1 MKKLMIMLMVG
12 LLVMGSSA
20 VYAAGEDSDT
30 ETSNITLVIPHA
42 AKLVIAQ
49 ADSSLTLIQDGSAE
63 DAFEVDYTEMP
74 VDYPKLKVSANRNW
88 QLSAQVTTPFAEV
101 DGYTKDVA
109 DLQLKHTNA
118 TYVQN
123 GFSAFTSLSDSV
135 DQVICSS
142 AVGIKNEWVNC
153 QYGIILSYADDRPG
167 TYTAT
172 VTYTLA
178 TTS

>member
-1 MKKLMIMLMVG
+1 MKKLMVLLIVG

-20 VYAAGEDSDT
+20 VYAAPDSDT
-30 ETSNITLVIPHA
+30 ETSNISLTITHA

-49 ADSSLTLIQDGSAE
+49 ADSSLELLQDGSAE
-63 DAFEVDYTEMP
+63 IAFEADYTEMP
-74 VDYPKLKVSANRNW
+74 AGYPKLKVSANKNW
-88 QLSAQVTTPFAEV
+88 QLSAQVTTAFAAV
-101 DGYTKDVA
+101 GTYTKDVA

-123 GFSAFTSLSDSV
+123 SFDDFVSLSSTV
-135 DQVICSS
+135 DQVICSN
-142 AVGIKNEWVNC
+142 ATGVKNVFVEC
-153 QYGIILSYADDRPG
+153 QYGIILDYTKDVPG

-178 TTS
+178 TTA